1 MSFAL
6 TTRQVQLRQKSVTRR
21 LGWIGLGPGTMLQ
34 PVEKCQGLKKG
45 ERMVTI
51 GGPIRVVTVRREPL
65 SAITQEDCVREGFP
79 TMSPGDFIR
88 MFGATHR
95 VRELRGEPPKWI
107 MRRPGPEDLVTR
119 IEFEYELSSSALVG
133 GTLRKGSPANGSRG
147 GGTRLTSESAPCE
160 RRFS

>member
-6 TTRQVQLRQKSVTRR
+6 TTRQVQLQQKSVTRR
-21 LGWIGLGPGTMLQ
+21 LGWIGLGPGELLQ

-51 GGPIRVVTVRREPL
+51 GGPIRVVAVRREPL
-65 SAITQEDCVREGFP
+65 SAITHEDCVREGFP

-95 VRELRGEPPKWI
+95 VREIVNGSWQSRHC
-107 MRRPGPEDLVTR
+107 RPEDLITR
-119 IEFEYELSSSALVG
+119 IEFSYED
-133 GTLRKGSPANGSRG
+133 R
-147 GGTRLTSESAPCE
+147 
-160 RRFS
+160 